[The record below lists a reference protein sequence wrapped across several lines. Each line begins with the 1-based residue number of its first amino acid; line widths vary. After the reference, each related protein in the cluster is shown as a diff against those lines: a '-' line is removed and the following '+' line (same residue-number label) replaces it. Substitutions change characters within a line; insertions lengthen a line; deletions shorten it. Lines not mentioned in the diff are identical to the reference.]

1 MNTEDLT
8 KALLLGE
15 SQKIEFKSHCT
26 NLNTIGQVVCGFLN
40 TMGGYLVCGVDEQG
54 KLLGIDDPD
63 AAKMNME
70 QILQKYLSPKTL
82 VSVQVQEV
90 ERKALL
96 VIEVPAGKDV
106 PYSFRDVIYLRTDHS
121 TRKADVEAIRD
132 MVLRKQVEPER
143 WERRFSSAD
152 IEQDTDMDEI
162 RSATVDMQRVRRT
175 SFRDAKNPYAILEDL
190 AVAKYGRLTNGGDV
204 LFGRNPAIRLPQVRV
219 RAASFTSDKASNTF
233 RDMKSFEGP
242 LVPILE
248 QAFDFII
255 RNTASMATFSE
266 NKLQRRDE
274 SIYPVDAIREGLVN
288 AFAHRDYTDSSG
300 GIAVYIYPKRLEIW
314 NTGSLPE
321 GITPD
326 KMIHG
331 HISVLR
337 NPDIAHVLYL
347 RGFME
352 KLGRGSVLIL
362 QKCKERGL
370 RPPEW
375 TSDEKIGVTL
385 TFFAPEM
392 IKEVA
397 PEVTQEVTQEVLR
410 MLRAFEGDMSR
421 QDLQRLLGLKDNEH
435 FRKAYLFPAI
445 QGSLIEMT
453 FPDKPRSS
461 KQRYRLTRKGRS
473 LLGHGS
479 L

>member
-1 MNTEDLT
+1 L
-8 KALLLGE
+8 
-15 SQKIEFKSHCT
+15 
-26 NLNTIGQVVCGFLN
+26 
-40 TMGGYLVCGVDEQG
+40 
-54 KLLGIDDPD
+54 
-63 AAKMNME
+63 
-70 QILQKYLSPKTL
+70 LQKTRNDLNKCISKIL
-82 VSVQVQEV
+82 KVV
-90 ERKALL
+90 E
-96 VIEVPAGKDV
+96 
-106 PYSFRDVIYLRTDHS
+106 
-121 TRKADVEAIRD
+121 
-132 MVLRKQVEPER
+132 
-143 WERRFSSAD
+143 
-152 IEQDTDMDEI
+152 
-162 RSATVDMQRVRRT
+162 
-175 SFRDAKNPYAILEDL
+175 PYAILEDL

-219 RAASFTSDKASNTF
+219 RAACLISDKASNTF

-255 RNTASMATFSE
+255 RNTASTATFSE

-300 GIAVYIYPKRLEIW
+300 GIAVHIYPKRLEIW

-392 IKEVA
+392 TKEVA
-397 PEVTQEVTQEVLR
+397 PEVTQEVLR
-410 MLRAFEGDMSR
+410 MLRAIEGDMSR

-461 KQRYRLTRKGRS
+461 KQRYRLTRKGHS
-473 LLGHGS
+473 LLGHGP